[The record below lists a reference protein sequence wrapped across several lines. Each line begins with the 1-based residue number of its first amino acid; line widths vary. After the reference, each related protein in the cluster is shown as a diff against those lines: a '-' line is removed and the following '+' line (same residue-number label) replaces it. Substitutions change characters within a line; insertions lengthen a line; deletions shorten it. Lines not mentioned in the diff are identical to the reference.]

1 MPSELRSTEFHFDE
15 SSHTYTVNGKPVIS
29 CTQILL
35 SGGLVSF
42 DFVSR
47 DILERKSELGR
58 EVHKACHL
66 HNQKKEFTCDRQVE
80 GYLHSWVEW
89 CAQMRFTPRL
99 SEHQQIAYIN
109 NMDFAMQIDAEGAL
123 GAQDVIVD
131 YKIGDIMPHHAI
143 QLAGY
148 AAGLYHSRL
157 ETPLGRFRSRKRIVV
172 KLQENGTLAKI
183 HRFEDKSDFDV
194 FASALFVTFW
204 KKKFDSFY
212 REQTP

>member
-1 MPSELRSTEFHFDE
+1 MIEFTFDE
-15 SSHTYTVNGKPVIS
+15 ETHVYTTAAGQVPS
-29 CTQILL
+29 CTHVLGA
-35 SGGLVSF
+35 GGLISF
-42 DFVSR
+42 GLVAR
-47 DILERKSELGR
+47 EILDRKSELGR

-66 HNQKKEFTCDRQVE
+66 FNQKKKFTCDRQVE

-99 SEHQQIAYIN
+99 SEYRQIASMNGMQYG
-109 NMDFAMQIDAEGAL
+109 MQIDAEGAL
-123 GAQDVIVD
+123 GVQDVIVD

-204 KKKFDSFY
+204 KKKFKSFY